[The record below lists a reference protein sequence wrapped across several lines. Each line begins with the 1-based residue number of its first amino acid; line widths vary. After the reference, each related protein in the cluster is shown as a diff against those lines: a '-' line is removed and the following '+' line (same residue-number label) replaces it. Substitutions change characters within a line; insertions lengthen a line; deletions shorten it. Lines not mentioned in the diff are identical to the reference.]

1 MSSQS
6 PSRPSS
12 QTYIYTIAL
21 ALSFLLQLVWP
32 ALTPLM
38 GVMRIFALMGILV
51 FGPLE
56 LYQLY
61 RMAPR

>member
-38 GVMRIFALMGILV
+38 GVVRVFALMGILV